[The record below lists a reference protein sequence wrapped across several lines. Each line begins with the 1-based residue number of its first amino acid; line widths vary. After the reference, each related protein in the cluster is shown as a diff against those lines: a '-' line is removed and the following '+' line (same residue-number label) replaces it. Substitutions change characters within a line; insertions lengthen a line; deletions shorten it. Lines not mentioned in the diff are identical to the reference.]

1 MVKNATNFGKL
12 NELTKEKED
21 LEGQLVEKMERWEY
35 LEDLGAENCKF
46 DIVQCNFIF
55 S

>member
-21 LEGQLVEKMERWEY
+21 LEGQLMEKMERWSI
-35 LEDLGAENCKF
+35 LRIWRRKLK
-46 DIVQCNFIF
+46 I
-55 S
+55 